1 MLQFLRALNL
11 QHISL
16 VGLSNYAV
24 ALDFAIAYPNL
35 VEKLVLVSPGLRG
48 YEFRDP
54 WVATNFAAMMRAFGQ
69 KDLSGAVDIFLAMWV
84 DGPHRTPA
92 EVDPAVRERIRE
104 MVTQAV
110 RLSRLAPNCKGLEPP
125 AAGRLKEVKVPT
137 LLILGDKDAPDIHA
151 IGQLI
156 HKGVGG
162 SRGVD
167 S

>member
-1 MLQFLRALNL
+1 
-11 QHISL
+11 
-16 VGLSNYAV
+16 
-24 ALDFAIAYPNL
+24 
-35 VEKLVLVSPGLRG
+35 
-48 YEFRDP
+48 
-54 WVATNFAAMMRAFGQ
+54 MMRAFGQ

-84 DGPHRTPA
+84 DAPHRTPA

-125 AAGRLKEVKVPT
+125 AAGRLKEVKAPMLV
-137 LLILGDKDAPDIHA
+137 ILGDKDAPDIHA